1 MMERRWHVPAR
12 LLCAAWLCVVGGCA
26 RGEAARVTDPAQSVA
41 ALRTAL
47 EHDDADAVY
56 ALLDPEL
63 RASLDR
69 ASFERLWRETPTE
82 RRELFEALRDTDGQL
97 RARASVAFDSGEE
110 VGLVLDDGQWRI
122 AGGVLDAAALQTPED
137 ALRALHLALERRSLD
152 GLLRVLS
159 AERRATWQ
167 AAFEATLEATA
178 DSADLQVEVRGD
190 TAEVRTTGGGVI
202 LLVRE
207 AGEWHVVDVR

>member
-1 MMERRWHVPAR
+1 MGRGWHAHAPAT
-12 LLCAAWLCVVGGCA
+12 LLCALLCAGGGCA
-26 RGEAARVTDPAQSVA
+26 RGEAARVADPGQSVA
-41 ALRTAL
+41 ALRAAL
-47 EHDDADAVY
+47 ERDDADAVY

-69 ASFERLWRETPTE
+69 GSFERLWQETPAE
-82 RRELFEALRDTDGQL
+82 RRELLEALQDTDGRL
-97 RARASVAFDSGEE
+97 HARASVAFDSGEE
-110 VGLVLDDGQWRI
+110 VGLVLDDGRWRI
-122 AGGVLDAAALQTPED
+122 AGGVLDAASLRSPED

-159 AERRATWQ
+159 AERRAAWQ
-167 AAFEATLEATA
+167 AAFEATLEGTA

-207 AGEWHVVDVR
+207 AGEWHVTDVR